1 MIQVIHTHLHSKSKE
16 TASVWIRMTMRWC
29 RLKPAPVLYTGG
41 TRYKIFDAI
50 MKDEELKEALD
61 FDFAR
66 AYFVSE
72 DWHRQALSDAWEDV
86 KIKLIEFGMD
96 SGKFDDQAWEKILEV
111 RRKIY
116 EARVT
121 KSKVW

>member
-1 MIQVIHTHLHSKSKE
+1 
-16 TASVWIRMTMRWC
+16 MTMRWC
-29 RLKPAPVLYTGG
+29 RLKPAPVLYTGS
-41 TRYKIFDAI
+41 TRYKIFDSI
-50 MKDEELKEALD
+50 MKDEGLEEALG
-61 FDFAR
+61 FVYVR

-86 KIKLIEFGMD
+86 KIKLGEFGME
-96 SGKFDDQAWEKILEV
+96 SGKFDEKAWAQILEV

-116 EARVT
+116 ESRVT

>member
-1 MIQVIHTHLHSKSKE
+1 MN
-16 TASVWIRMTMRWC
+16 
-29 RLKPAPVLYTGG
+29 
-41 TRYKIFDAI
+41 
-50 MKDEELKEALD
+50 DEEMKEVLD

-86 KIKLIEFGMD
+86 KIKLVEFGMK
-96 SGKFDDQAWEKILEV
+96 SSRFDDRAWQQVLEV

-116 EARVT
+116 ESRVT
-121 KSKVW
+121 KTKVW